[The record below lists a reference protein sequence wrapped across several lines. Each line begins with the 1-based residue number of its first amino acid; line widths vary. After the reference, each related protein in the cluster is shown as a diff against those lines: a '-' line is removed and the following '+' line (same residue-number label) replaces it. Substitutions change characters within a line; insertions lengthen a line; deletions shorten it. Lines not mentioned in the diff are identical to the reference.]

1 MTKYLLKIRDRSG
14 RDYSNVISFK
24 SKEKR
29 DETASQMIAADGASP
44 EELEDLLRQL
54 EDSYP
59 VEFEATEYEYLIQ
72 YEDADHDS

>member
-14 RDYSNVISFK
+14 RDYSNVLSFK
-24 SKEKR
+24 TEAR
-29 DETASQMIAADGASP
+29 RNEEASQMITADGASP
-44 EELEDLLRQL
+44 EELEDLMRQL

-72 YEDADHDS
+72 YQEDNND